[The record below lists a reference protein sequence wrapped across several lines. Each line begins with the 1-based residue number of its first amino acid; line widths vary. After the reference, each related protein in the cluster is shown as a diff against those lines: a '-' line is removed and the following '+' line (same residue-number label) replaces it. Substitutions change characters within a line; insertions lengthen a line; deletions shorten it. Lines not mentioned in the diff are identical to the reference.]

1 MPITDARK
9 LGSTWE
15 WLNNV
20 ANTSDAKEFY
30 EEGLPLLPDIRS
42 SEMYAEAIP
51 QVPPTLN
58 FGETDAANI
67 VKRVRMALTL
77 DNSVPGKQA
86 WVAVDP
92 WASGWSS
99 GSYDIAT
106 IMNKWLSKKDGAGYL
121 PKIFGG
127 SNGATEIFPL
137 DASSPVFIPRAGLLT
152 FGSARAEAGTS
163 QATSIWI
170 EGYIYVG
177 KMQNEITGGSG
188 ELDIDADFVAV
199 YNAAK
204 VVQ

>member
-15 WLNNV
+15 WLNN
-20 ANTSDAKEFY
+20 AGNTSEGKEFY
-30 EEGLPLLPDIRS
+30 EEGLPLLPDIRA

-58 FGETDAANI
+58 FGETSGV

-77 DNSVPGKQA
+77 DNSVPNKQA

-92 WASGWSS
+92 WVSGWSS

-106 IMNKWLSKKDGAGYL
+106 IMNRWLSKKDGAGYL
-121 PKIFGG
+121 PKFFGG

-152 FGSARAEAGTS
+152 FGSARAETGTS
-163 QATSIWI
+163 QASSIWI
-170 EGYIYVG
+170 EGYVYVG
-177 KMQNEITGGSG
+177 KMQSEISG
-188 ELDIDADFVAV
+188 ADADIEANFVEV

-204 VVQ
+204 AA

>member
-15 WLNNV
+15 WLNN
-20 ANTSDAKEFY
+20 AGNTSEGKEFY

-42 SEMYAEAIP
+42 SEIYAEAVP

-58 FGETDAANI
+58 FGETSGV
-67 VKRVRMALTL
+67 VKRIRMALTL
-77 DNSVPGKQA
+77 DNSVPNKQA
-86 WVAVDP
+86 WVAVNP

-106 IMNKWLSKKDGAGYL
+106 IMNRWLSKKDGAGYL
-121 PKIFGG
+121 PKFFGG
-127 SNGATEIFPL
+127 SNGGTEIFPL

-152 FGSARAEAGTS
+152 FGSTRSETGAS

-177 KMQNEITGGSG
+177 KMQSEMGG
-188 ELDIDADFVAV
+188 IDADINANFVAI
-199 YNAAK
+199 YEAAK
-204 VVQ
+204 AG